1 MARDSGQQDGEHHD
15 ERQPDDGTD
24 WGGRLPLLDPASL
37 GEDQRRRY
45 DTLVETSVPWAE
57 RAGFRARLDDGRLIG
72 PFNGFLH
79 APELATGYARWIA
92 AETKYTS
99 LTPQLREV
107 VILTVGVAW
116 EAAYE
121 IYAHV
126 AVARSVGLD
135 ERVIDAIRAGTTT
148 DDFTAEQAAAHD
160 YTREL
165 APDRRVDDATYRRA
179 VDVLGR
185 RSVIDMTHLAGIY
198 LATSALL
205 NAFEVPAPE
214 IPDPS

>member
-1 MARDSGQQDGEHHD
+1 MIEAMAQGSEQDGEQH
-15 ERQPDDGTD
+15 DDGTD

-37 GEDQRRRY
+37 TEEQRKRY

-92 AETKYTS
+92 AETRYTS
-99 LTPQLREV
+99 LSAQLREV
-107 VILTVGVAW
+107 VILPVGVAW

-135 ERVIDAIRAGTTT
+135 ERVIDAVRAGTTT

-160 YTREL
+160 YTRAL
-165 APDRRVDDATYRRA
+165 ATDRRVDDATYRRA
-179 VDVLGR
+179 VNVLGQ